1 MGEPAGGGSA
11 DEAPVPL
18 PAPAGAPEVL
28 DAPQRKHLVVVTT
41 RALAQGESSIPGAL
55 LRTRFWHP
63 RDHRWNE
70 NDFESLEHAKR
81 LFIEES
87 GWVLRQEQ
95 SLIAPLAFELIFEA
109 HRVDFTRPS
118 QEQILRDV
126 GLTPESV
133 NRMLQRVDRERRS
146 QGGEEP

>member
-1 MGEPAGGGSA
+1 MGELVGGGSA
-11 DEAPVPL
+11 DEAPEPQ

-41 RALAQGESSIPGAL
+41 RALAEGESSIQGAL

-81 LFIEES
+81 LFVEES

>member
-41 RALAQGESSIPGAL
+41 RALAQGESSIQGAL

>member
-41 RALAQGESSIPGAL
+41 RALAQGESSIQGAL

-133 NRMLQRVDRERRS
+133 NRLLQRVDRERRS
-146 QGGEEP
+146 QGGEAP

>member
-1 MGEPAGGGSA
+1 MGEPVGGGSA
-11 DEAPVPL
+11 DESPVPL
-18 PAPAGAPEVL
+18 PATAPDVL
-28 DAPQRKHLVVVTT
+28 DAPRRKHLVVVTT
-41 RALAQGESSIPGAL
+41 RALAKGESPIVGAL
-55 LRTRFWHP
+55 IRTRFWHP

-95 SLIAPLAFELIFEA
+95 SLAAPHAFELIFDA

-118 QEQILRDV
+118 QEDILREV

-133 NRMLQRVDRERRS
+133 NRLLQRVDRERRA
-146 QGGEEP
+146 QEREEP

>member
-1 MGEPAGGGSA
+1 MGEPVSGGSA

-28 DAPQRKHLVVVTT
+28 DAPRRKHLVVVTT
-41 RALAQGESSIPGAL
+41 RALAKGESPTTGAL
-55 LRTRFWHP
+55 IRTKFWHP
-63 RDHRWNE
+63 RDHQWSE

-95 SLIAPLAFELIFEA
+95 SLAAPLAFELIFEA

-118 QEQILRDV
+118 QDDILREV
-126 GLTPESV
+126 GLTPEGV
-133 NRMLQRVDRERRS
+133 NRLMQQVDRGRRA
-146 QGGEEP
+146 QEGEET

>member
-1 MGEPAGGGSA
+1 MGEPVGGGSA

-28 DAPQRKHLVVVTT
+28 DAPRRKHLVVVTT
-41 RALAQGESSIPGAL
+41 RALAKGESPIPSAL
-55 LRTRFWHP
+55 IRTRFWHP

-81 LFIEES
+81 LFVEES

-95 SLIAPLAFELIFEA
+95 SLAAPHAFELIFEA

-118 QEQILRDV
+118 QEEILRDV

-133 NRMLQRVDRERRS
+133 NRLLQRVDRERRS
-146 QGGEEP
+146 QEREEP

>member
-41 RALAQGESSIPGAL
+41 RALAQGESSIQGAL

-95 SLIAPLAFELIFEA
+95 SLVAPLAFELIFEA

>member
-11 DEAPVPL
+11 DDAPVPL

-41 RALAQGESSIPGAL
+41 RALAQGESSIQGAL